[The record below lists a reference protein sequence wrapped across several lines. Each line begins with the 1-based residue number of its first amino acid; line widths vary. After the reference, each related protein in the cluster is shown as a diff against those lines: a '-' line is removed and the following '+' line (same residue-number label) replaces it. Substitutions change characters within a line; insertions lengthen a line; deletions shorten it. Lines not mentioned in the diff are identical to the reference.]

1 MQEGFFGW
9 FFFFTFLPKT
19 YGQWVWGSLIS
30 QLMFSSLQMLHN
42 IHGQH
47 WLCIVS
53 EK

>member
-1 MQEGFFGW
+1 MQQGFFGV
-9 FFFFTFLPKT
+9 FSHIFTKNLRSVVMGVIDLT
-19 YGQWVWGSLIS
+19 IDVL
-30 QLMFSSLQMLHN
+30 LQMLHN